1 MQPIVF
7 NKAGKI
13 LLKKYENGAP
23 TMTKSLSRMGVVQQ
37 ITPNI
42 TIDGAPIADGN
53 SFWDAANL
61 DTKISGTI
69 AVQLGYMPTELYAFI
84 MGDKS
89 EVLTTAKFP
98 VIDEE
103 IIVPETSPYEVTL
116 KHTPNADGV
125 QVVDIHNTAFKAG
138 TTTAAEGEYI
148 LAEDKLTFHEDDAGK
163 ALFVTYYYSASNVTN
178 FGLPKTPVR
187 PAYQLVIT
195 GEAQGED
202 ETLYEVATTVDKC
215 KVLGAINPPQQG
227 GTPTPVTITF
237 TVLKPRGTN
246 RAVDYMAVPIEAP
259 TEPEAEAPTE
269 SEAEEPTE
277 P

>member
-13 LLKKYENGAP
+13 LLKKYVNGVP
-23 TMTKSLSRMGVVQQ
+23 TMEKSLSRMGVVQQ

-42 TIDGAPIADGN
+42 SINGTPIEDGN
-53 SFWDAANL
+53 SLWDAANL
-61 DTKISGTI
+61 DTGIEATI

-84 MGDKS
+84 MGDESK
-89 EVLTTAKFP
+89 VLATADFP

-103 IIVPETSPYEVTL
+103 IVVPETSPYEVTL

-138 TTTAAEGEYI
+138 TTTPAEGEYI
-148 LAEDKLTFHEDDAGK
+148 LAEDKLTFHKDDAGK

-215 KVLGAINPPQQG
+215 KVLGNINPPQQG

-246 RAVDYMAVPIEAP
+246 KAVDYMAVPIEVP
-259 TEPEAEAPTE
+259 TEEEE
-269 SEAEEPTE
+269 EEAEEPTE
-277 P
+277 PEP

>member
-13 LLKKYENGAP
+13 LLKKYVNGVP
-23 TMTKSLSRMGVVQQ
+23 TMEKSLSRMGVVQQ

-42 TIDGAPIADGN
+42 SINGSPIDDGN
-53 SFWDAANL
+53 SLWDAANL
-61 DTKISGTI
+61 DTGIEATI

-89 EVLTTAKFP
+89 EELATADFP

-103 IIVPETSPYEVTL
+103 ITVPETSPYEVTL
-116 KHTPNADGV
+116 KHTPTADGV
-125 QVVDIHNTAFKAG
+125 IVVDIHNKALTKE
-138 TTTAAEGEYI
+138 TTTPAVGKYV
-148 LAEDKLTFHEDDAGK
+148 LASNKLTFHKDDAGK

-215 KVLGAINPPQQG
+215 KVLGNINPPQQG

-246 RAVDYMAVPIEAP
+246 RAVDYKAVALE
-259 TEPEAEAPTE
+259 
-269 SEAEEPTE
+269 
-277 P
+277 